1 MTDQNEVFSFVIAG
15 VKFSISGL
23 PQHSAFDPVYQPFLN
38 DTGNCDTT
46 CCLQVLGDDKSL
58 AENINPE
65 APRWTFELQP
75 DGACQICRYTEDGQ
89 KLWQIYGSQDFQ
101 QVTLAWHPE
110 LFPAKYN
117 NIVRVFSDSLGF
129 LLLGMRLRN
138 HGGIMLHGASAE
150 LDGCGIICSG
160 LSGCG
165 KSTIS
170 RLLHAAGATVLSD
183 ERSVIRQETATTFA
197 VHGTPWPS
205 SAGFAANKKAP
216 LKRVYF
222 LTHGTTD
229 SLTPLSAAEAVRYL
243 IPVSMIPWQAPELL
257 DPFLRTID
265 AIFANVP
272 CALLKFRPTPDVVTM
287 LRSDL

>member
-1 MTDQNEVFSFVIAG
+1 MAG
-15 VKFSISGL
+15 S
-23 PQHSAFDPVYQPFLN
+23 DE
-38 DTGNCDTT
+38 
-46 CCLQVLGDDKSL
+46 CLLSQASV
-58 AENINPE
+58 A

-75 DGACQICRYTEDGQ
+75 SGNCLIQRYTDDGQ
-89 KLWQIYGSQDFQ
+89 ILWQLNGLYDFQ
-101 QVTLAWHPE
+101 HATVIWHPK
-110 LFPAKYN
+110 LFMTTYPNPAA
-117 NIVRVFSDSLGF
+117 SMSTALGF

-205 SAGFAANKKAP
+205 SAGFAANKRAP